1 MAKKA
6 APKAAESKPEPKAEK
21 PEPKGETSATIAAKK
36 AESAAGKKEKS
47 APAAKAEPKPA
58 VRPKAQTKSEIVAA
72 LAEKTGAERKT
83 VALIFD
89 TLQEMIAGDLDK
101 KGPGVFIIPGMVKFK
116 VVNKPATPERERRNP
131 QTGEPMTTKAKPARN
146 VVKAVL
152 LKSLK
157 DLAV

>member
-6 APKAAESKPEPKAEK
+6 APKAAESKPEPKS
-21 PEPKGETSATIAAKK
+21 EPKAAPKAETSATIAAKK
-36 AESAAGKKEKS
+36 AEPAAKKEK
-47 APAAKAEPKPA
+47 APAKAEPKPA

-72 LAEKTGAERKT
+72 LSEKTGAERKT

-89 TLQEMIAGDLDK
+89 SLQEMIAADLDK

-116 VVNKPATPERERRNP
+116 VVHKEATKAREGRNP
-131 QTGEPMTTKAKPARN
+131 QTGEPMMTKAKPARN
-146 VVKAVL
+146 IVKAVL